1 MNTNWVSELY
11 PSIGGTI
18 NQRAHIENV
27 PGNHKRNFNF
37 NNKIEITGAHLD
49 AFHWIMHLADGSNSN
64 FEISEQSGIG
74 IDIINEALDAMHHKD
89 LLEFI

>member
-1 MNTNWVSELY
+1 MFREIIKEILILTRLKLVS
-11 PSIGGTI
+11 
-18 NQRAHIENV
+18 
-27 PGNHKRNFNF
+27 
-37 NNKIEITGAHLD
+37 NNLD

-64 FEISEQSGIG
+64 FDISEQLHR